1 MASPS
6 RMVGLDGSSWLSL
19 TSPAVKKWTWRKEI
33 ASERLPDFLQN
44 KSAPIK
50 NEWNGSFPENDNL
63 EEVEVEENTEK
74 MRKKALF
81 SSTRPNKRNV
91 FSIFWIYSNKKN
103 SS

>member
-19 TSPAVKKWTWRKEI
+19 TSSAVKKWTWRKEI
-33 ASERLPDFLQN
+33 ASERLPVFLQN

-81 SSTRPNKRNV
+81 
-91 FSIFWIYSNKKN
+91 FFN
-103 SS
+103 SSQQKKLLFIF